1 VPDIAMACNIDADP
15 ETVFRAISTS
25 DGVKGWFTSEAE
37 IGEGEGAQH
46 RLTFPDMPAPWQLRV
61 DKARGPRLLALSVLA
76 GPPQWTNT
84 TMTYEIV
91 DRPEG
96 GVVLKFDHSDFADVE
111 GVRAWTIG
119 WATKMLALRRYA
131 ETGEPDP
138 FFNPEP
144 R

>member
-25 DGVKGWFTSEAE
+25 QGVQGWFTSEAE

-46 RLTFPDMPAPWQLRV
+46 LLTFPDMPAPWQLRV
-61 DKARGPRLLALSVLA
+61 EQTQSPRLLTLSVLA
-76 GPPQWTNT
+76 GPPNWTNT
-84 TMTYEIV
+84 RMTYEIV

-96 GVVLKFDHSDFADVE
+96 GVVLNFDHNDFADVE

-119 WATKMLALRRYA
+119 WATKMLALRKYA
-131 ETGEPDP
+131 ESGKPDP
-138 FFNPEP
+138 FFNP
-144 R
+144 